1 MEGLADGVTVD
12 DCGSSPSLS
21 PLPSVGDNPLLPQG
35 NLLCVSDLVT
45 DSVLDLDL
53 DLDPDLLV
61 VLDLVLDLGL
71 DLDLDDDLDMVGALL
86 FV

>member
-1 MEGLADGVTVD
+1 MD

-21 PLPSVGDNPLLPQG
+21 PPPSVGDDPLLPQG
-35 NLLCVSDLVT
+35 NLLGVSDQVT
-45 DSVLDLDL
+45 DPVLDLDL

-61 VLDLVLDLGL
+61 DLDLVLDLGL
-71 DLDLDDDLDMVGALL
+71 DLDLDDDLDVVGALL